1 MHSFSVFADAAQPTG
16 IVDYDYRALRLGG
29 DHIEQKEEWYLKIN
43 PNGKIPALTVS
54 DKTNPSK
61 HICHYSSPVI

>member
-1 MHSFSVFADAAQPTG
+1 MSSLWSLTDTARPIG
-16 IVDYDYRALRLGG
+16 IVDYDYRAIRLGG

-61 HICHYSSPVI
+61 HICHYSSPAI